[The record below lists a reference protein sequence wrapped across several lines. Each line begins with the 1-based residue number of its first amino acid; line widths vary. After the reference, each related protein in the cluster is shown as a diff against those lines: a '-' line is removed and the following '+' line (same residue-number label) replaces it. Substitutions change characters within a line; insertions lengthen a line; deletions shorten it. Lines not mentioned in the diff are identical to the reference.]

1 MAARANWDFVGL
13 GQRTMLRVG
22 YLALAVLCVA
32 NAIGAIALPSLAY
45 AGHLLITEGEARLP
59 PPKGTIVANWRGITR
74 GPKIEV
80 IGNGELSHSALHLQL
95 KFESF
100 GGSKIDPDSVRVTYL
115 KTPNVD
121 LTERI
126 KSFVRASGIDMPD
139 AQLPPGDH
147 MIRVDVRD
155 SEGRMGSTTFV
166 LKISP

>member
-1 MAARANWDFVGL
+1 
-13 GQRTMLRVG
+13 MLRVG
-22 YLALAVLCVA
+22 CLAFAVLCVA
-32 NAIGAIALPSLAY
+32 NGMALPSLAY
-45 AGHLLITEGEARLP
+45 ASNVLITEEEARLP
-59 PPKGTIVANWRGITR
+59 PPKGAIAANWRGITR

-80 IGNGELSHSALHLQL
+80 IAEREPSHSPLHFHL

-100 GGSKIDPDSVRVTYL
+100 GGSRIDPDSVRVTYL

-126 KSFVRASGIDMPD
+126 KAFVRASGIDMPD

-147 MIRVDVRD
+147 MIKVDVKD
-155 SEGRMGSTTFV
+155 SEGRLGSTSFV

>member
-22 YLALAVLCVA
+22 YLAFAVLCVA
-32 NAIGAIALPSLAY
+32 NAIALPSLAY
-45 AGHLLITEGEARLP
+45 AGHLLITDEEARLP
-59 PPKGTIVANWRGITR
+59 PPKGAIAANWRGITR

-80 IGNGELSHSALHLQL
+80 IGNGELSHSPLHLQL

>member
-1 MAARANWDFVGL
+1 
-13 GQRTMLRVG
+13 MLRVG
-22 YLALAVLCVA
+22 FLAFAVLWIV
-32 NAIGAIALPSLAY
+32 NAIALPSLAY
-45 AGHLLITEGEARLP
+45 ASNLLVTEEEARLP
-59 PPKGTIVANWRGITR
+59 PPKAAIAADRRGITR

-80 IGNGELSHSALHLQL
+80 IANSELTHSPLHLQL

-100 GGSKIDPDSVRVTYL
+100 GGSKIDPDSVKVTYM

-147 MIRVDVRD
+147 MIRVDVKD
-155 SEGRMGSTTFV
+155 SEGRMGSTSFV